1 MKTCFENAARRHKDI
16 AAPAAP
22 HAVLDLFAGCGGM
35 SEGFEMAGLDV
46 ACASDSW
53 DVAAETYRRNHP
65 ATRFVLGDIRDR
77 EVKERIAEA
86 FEDRECAMLAGGLPC
101 VAFSTAGKR
110 DPDDP
115 RGRLY
120 EDFFEMV
127 RMLDPKI
134 VIVENVVGINSA
146 VHPRE
151 PYWDTNAAWPKT
163 VEPGSYEAA
172 LLDHVVNETVAWKIV
187 RMLGELGYNAECA
200 VLNAADYGVPQARRR
215 VIFLGV
221 RNDLPIAEDFPEPT
235 HGPGLVPWVTVG
247 QAIGD
252 LADLPAD
259 KEWSHVFQRHS
270 PGFLGRI
277 RNTPVGSSAYANY
290 GDAWFRLWPDRPART
305 IKENHGGVFL
315 HWERDRVMTPREL
328 ARLQSF
334 PDDYLFCGSKGDVLK
349 QIGNAV
355 PPLLAKAVGERV
367 RGMLVSLEGG
377 MGQSFPPR
385 EDPA

>member
-1 MKTCFENAARRHKDI
+1 MKSQNIYLECHSSLSTPRHT
-16 AAPAAP
+16 
-22 HAVLDLFAGCGGM
+22 VLDLFAGCGGM
-35 SEGFEMAGLDV
+35 STGIEMAGLEV
-46 ACASDSW
+46 VCACDCW

-65 ATRFVLGDIRDR
+65 DTQFVLGDIRQK
-77 EVKERIAEA
+77 EVKERIVAA
-86 FEDRECAMLAGGLPC
+86 FGNRECDILAGGIPC

-115 RGRLY
+115 RGHLY
-120 EDFFEMV
+120 EDYFEMV

-134 VIVENVVGINSA
+134 ALIENVVGINSA
-146 VHPRE
+146 VHPRAS
-151 PYWDTNAAWPKT
+151 YWDTSAPWLKT
-163 VEPGSYEAA
+163 VEPCSYEAA
-172 LLDHVVNETVAWKIV
+172 LMDHVVNETVAWKIV
-187 RMLGELGYNAECA
+187 RMLGELGYNAECT

-235 HGPGLVPWVTVG
+235 HGSGLIPWVTVG

-252 LADLPAD
+252 LADRPAD
-259 KEWSHVFQRHS
+259 KEWSHVLQRHS

-290 GDAWFRLWPDRPART
+290 GDAWFRLPPDEPART
-305 IKENHGGVFL
+305 VKENHGGVFL
-315 HWERDRVMTPREL
+315 HYARDRVMTPREL

-334 PDDYLFCGSKGDVLK
+334 PDSYLFCGSKGDILK

-355 PPLLAKAVGERV
+355 PPLLAKALGERV
-367 RGMLVSLEGG
+367 RGMLGSLEQG
-377 MGQSFPPR
+377 MGQDLPPT
-385 EDPA
+385 EIPV